1 MLGSNTLLG
10 VRTVCLAA
18 VPELQ
23 TADDILY
30 MRKSLVPQRLMKEQ
44 EATARFEELIT
55 VALTTKTTQLNDAV
69 HLMAHQVQDE
79 RKEKKAD
86 KKSKKAGKK

>member
-1 MLGSNTLLG
+1 L
-10 VRTVCLAA
+10 LAA